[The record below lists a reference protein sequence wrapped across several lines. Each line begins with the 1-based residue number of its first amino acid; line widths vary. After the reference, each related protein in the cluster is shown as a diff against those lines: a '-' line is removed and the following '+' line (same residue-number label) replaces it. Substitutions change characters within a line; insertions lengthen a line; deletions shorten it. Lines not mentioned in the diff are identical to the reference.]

1 MVDEDT
7 DDVSELE
14 ERPTSVM
21 GGAIRNAVR
30 PEDKFKLSMLNM
42 EKRFIDMEFA
52 ISELASRVKDI
63 NPENIETY
71 DNRIEALEDMITV
84 EQAGVGELKQ
94 IMERVD
100 EGFTTSATLR
110 DIEDMRERV
119 RRVENLARAAAEMT
133 DLPAEMS
140 EETKHRMKSLE
151 DGVAELKDKT
161 FESVSPMEVAE
172 MRRAVG
178 NIDERVT
185 MMRMCVDD
193 LKRSIDKRVQDGIKG
208 AQITTADFD
217 FINTKINSVK
227 SAIDMLSDKRIEN
240 EMKISALE
248 QRLSTLH
255 AGQGDDGTGMLSEKF
270 LDELKSM
277 RRDVE
282 TAKLRM
288 ESVERVTQE
297 TSHMAQE
304 AEKAARRF
312 EGFERLSGLKNEV
325 DDKLQQFRAVQS
337 EISNL
342 SNRVESMY
350 EGVEKRFAEL
360 RGAEREMHD
369 MGRVIADTRR
379 DIDELKLAAHRTA
392 SKEDLAKV
400 AVGSNMAGRLEG
412 KVAELEDEVRRMD
425 KSYEHLQSSGGV
437 SNEVLSVL
445 KEMDDRLENAEQRIS
460 EVQKSAGGGNVVSAT
475 GLLGPQDIEGRF
487 NDVIDKLIFLE
498 SRLSAVEAVYQTS
511 SKTHAMVIE

>member
-1 MVDEDT
+1 MLEEDT
-7 DDVSELE
+7 DDAGLE
-14 ERPTSVM
+14 ERPTPVM
-21 GGAIRNAVR
+21 GEAIRNSVR

-63 NPENIETY
+63 NPENIVTY

-84 EQAGVGELKQ
+84 EQAGVCELKQ
-94 IMERVD
+94 VMQRVD

-110 DIEDMRERV
+110 DVEDMRERV

-151 DGVAELKDKT
+151 DGMAELRDKT
-161 FESVSPMEVAE
+161 FEAVSPMEVAE
-172 MRRAVG
+172 MRRTV
-178 NIDERVT
+178 NNLDERMT
-185 MMRMCVDD
+185 MMRMGIDE

-227 SAIDMLSDKRIEN
+227 SAIDMLSDKRMEN
-240 EMKISALE
+240 EMKIAALE
-248 QRLSTLH
+248 QRLSAIH
-255 AGQGDDGTGMLSEKF
+255 GGQGDDGSGMLSEKMF
-270 LDELKSM
+270 EELKTM
-277 RRDVE
+277 KRDVE

-288 ESVERVTQE
+288 ESVERVTSE
-297 TSHMAQE
+297 TSRIAQE

-379 DIDELKLAAHRTA
+379 DVEELKLAAHRNA
-392 SKEDLAKV
+392 SKEDVAKV
-400 AVGSNMAGRLEG
+400 AVSSSMAGRLEG
-412 KVAELEDEVRRMD
+412 KVAELEDNIHRMD
-425 KSYEHLQSSGGV
+425 KAYGNVRGSSGV
-437 SNEVLSVL
+437 SNEVLSIL
-445 KEMDDRLENAEQRIS
+445 KEMDDRLEVAEETLSQ
-460 EVQKSAGGGNVVSAT
+460 VQKSAGGGNVVSAT
-475 GLLGPQDIEGRF
+475 GLMGPQDIEGRF
-487 NDVIDKLIFLE
+487 GDIIDKLVFLE
-498 SRLSAVEAVYQTS
+498 SRLSAMEAIYQTS

>member
-1 MVDEDT
+1 LADEAT
-7 DDVSELE
+7 DDEGLE
-14 ERPTSVM
+14 ERPTPTM

-52 ISELASRVKDI
+52 ISELASRVKDL
-63 NPENIETY
+63 NPEEIVTF

-94 IMERVD
+94 VMQRVD

-110 DIEDMRERV
+110 DVEDMRERV

-140 EETKHRMKSLE
+140 EETKHRMKALE

-161 FESVSPMEVAE
+161 FEAVSPMEVAE
-172 MRRAVG
+172 LRRTVS
-178 NIDERVT
+178 NIDERMT
-185 MMRMCVDD
+185 MMRMGVDD
-193 LKRSIDKRVQDGIKG
+193 LKRSIDKRVQEGIKG

-217 FINTKINSVK
+217 FINTKINTVK
-227 SAIDMLSDKRIEN
+227 TAIGMLSDKRMEN
-240 EMKISALE
+240 EMKIAALE
-248 QRLSTLH
+248 QRLANIH
-255 AGQGDDGTGMLSEKF
+255 AGQGGEDGSGMLSEKM
-270 LDELKSM
+270 LEELKSM

-297 TSHMAQE
+297 TSHIAQE

-342 SNRVESMY
+342 SNRIESMY

-369 MGRVIADTRR
+369 MGRVIADARR
-379 DIDELKLAAHRTA
+379 DVEELKLASHRMA
-392 SKEDLAKV
+392 SKEDVAKV
-400 AVGSNMAGRLEG
+400 AISSSMAGRLEG

-425 KSYEHLQSSGGV
+425 KAYENVRNSGGV
-437 SNEVLSVL
+437 SNEVLSIL
-445 KEMDDRLENAEQRIS
+445 KEMDDRLENTEQKLS
-460 EVQKSAGGGNVVSAT
+460 EMQRAAGGSNVVSAT
-475 GLLGPQDIEGRF
+475 GLMGPQDIEGRF
-487 NDVIDKLIFLE
+487 GDVIDKLVFLE
-498 SRLSAVEAVYQTS
+498 SRLSAMEAIYQTS